1 MPAKKKE
8 RVKVVSVSLP
18 LYPWRGAWRWS
29 WKDATGKW
37 CYGTRKDKVDAV
49 EAARSQARTIQ
60 NGALD
65 LATLTGPEADLCRQ
79 FLALGPTA
87 EDIAV
92 IRERRG
98 KKSATLESAVKSWVA
113 HKLSELDG
121 KESRTLNGDR
131 LWFEKLAAHF
141 ASVLPGDITTDE
153 LRTYIEA
160 ASTSQKSRKSY
171 RARIV
176 MLWKFAATH
185 EIFTSTAA
193 DRLPAYKVATR
204 EAIDILTPDQARIL
218 QREVATEY
226 RAWLVLSLFSG
237 LRAEEVHSRQESK
250 KPSLTWDAVKESKI
264 EVPARVSKTKK
275 RRFMP
280 ILPTLQAWLDH
291 IGRPESGRICLRSPS
306 RTETGRLGKLI
317 GGEWPRNVLRH
328 SYGSYR
334 VAITQDVPALS
345 IEMGNSVAV
354 IEAHYREA
362 VAKEDAEAFWNLTP
376 SEVFRNTEKDH

>member
-8 RVKVVSVSLP
+8 RVKVGSVSLP

-29 WKDATGKW
+29 WKDTTGKW
-37 CYGTRKDKVDAV
+37 CYGTRKDKAEAV
-49 EAARSQARTIQ
+49 EAARAQARSIS

-218 QREVATEY
+218 LREVATEY